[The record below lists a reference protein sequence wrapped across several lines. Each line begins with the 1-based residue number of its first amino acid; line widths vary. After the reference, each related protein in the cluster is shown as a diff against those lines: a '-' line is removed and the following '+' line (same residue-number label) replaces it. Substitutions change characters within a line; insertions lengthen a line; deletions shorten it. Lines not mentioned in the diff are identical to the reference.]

1 MASAED
7 LQDDDFYNDLIE
19 DLMEECSKFGTI
31 ENLIIPRPL
40 QDGSLCQAVGKI
52 FIKYSTLK
60 NTKIARYNLNGRTYN
75 NRTIICSFYPES
87 LIES

>member
-31 ENLIIPRPL
+31 ENLVIPRPL
-40 QDGSLCQAVGKI
+40 
-52 FIKYSTLK
+52 
-60 NTKIARYNLNGRTYN
+60 
-75 NRTIICSFYPES
+75 
-87 LIES
+87 